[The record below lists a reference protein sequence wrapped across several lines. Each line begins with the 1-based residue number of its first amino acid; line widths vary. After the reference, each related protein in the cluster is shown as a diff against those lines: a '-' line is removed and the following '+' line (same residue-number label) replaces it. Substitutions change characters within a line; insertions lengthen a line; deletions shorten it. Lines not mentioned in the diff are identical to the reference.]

1 RARRRL
7 SRHRLRFSDAVE
19 GRRRRADRNG
29 GTARAV
35 GAFGAPGCGDRRHF
49 DRYYRP
55 GSLRRRCDGRRYIG
69 GFRRFRSAPCRR
81 RAGCRLGTNR
91 PRRGVVMPI
100 VCSIGTTHPW
110 NVAGLGR
117 DIVVGASLDV
127 RVFTAVAAV
136 TAQDRRGVVALHAVP
151 EDVLEAELGVL
162 PWDSASAARVG
173 ALPTAA
179 AVRLVAAALRGRPWL
194 PAVVDPVFG
203 ASRGG

>member
-69 GFRRFRSAPCRR
+69 GFRRFRSAPRRR

-110 NVAGLGR
+110 NVAGVGR

-136 TAQDRRGVVALHAVP
+136 TAQDGRGVVA
-151 EDVLEAELGVL
+151 
-162 PWDSASAARVG
+162 WDSAGAARVG

-179 AVRLVAAALRGRPWL
+179 AVRLVAAALRDRPWL

-203 ASRGG
+203 ASRGGA